1 MQKLLFSVL
10 VVLFSFT
17 TIQGYSQGC
26 MDSGDETVKIIG
38 FAQPQF
44 NLDMSG
50 LDKDGNSIDGKN
62 SFLFNRARFGVTGN
76 IPYDITYYA
85 TIEFSPMLGG
95 PYMCD
100 VFVTYT
106 GLGPWANLTLGQYK
120 PPFGLELSTPCH
132 QLHTINRSLVVSE
145 LASPF
150 RDMGFMVWGGTGDK
164 LGKHNDVLKWYLA
177 IMNGTGIN
185 ELDDNAGKDIV
196 ARVVVSPWEFLKIGG
211 SFKTGKQKPAS
222 PDVEKDD
229 ERTRFGADIDFNLA
243 NFIVQAEYIY
253 GEDKGSSL
261 EGGGC
266 GQEPTVVLGDF
277 IKNGFFAQA
286 LYMTPIRLQ
295 PVIKYEYYTPNQ
307 FKTESN
313 AVSTWT
319 VGFNYFLNDWS
330 RVQVNYL
337 ITDNNAPVQYYQGKL
352 QIQVQ
357 AVIP

>member
-1 MQKLLFSVL
+1 MRKILFGIAAAFLMLTS
-10 VVLFSFT
+10 S
-17 TIQGYSQGC
+17 QGFSQGC
-26 MDSGDETVKIIG
+26 MDSGDETVKVIG

-44 NLDMSG
+44 NMDFNGVDASG
-50 LDKDGNSIDGKN
+50 NAIDNHN

-85 TIEFSPMLGG
+85 SFEFSPTMGG

-106 GLGPWANLTLGQYK
+106 GFGPWANITLGQYK

-132 QLHTINRSLVVSE
+132 MLHTINRSKVVSE

-150 RDMGFMVWGGTGDK
+150 RDMGLMVWGGTGDN
-164 LGKHNDVLKWYLA
+164 LGKHNNVLQWHLA

-185 ELDDNAGKDIV
+185 MLDDNLGKDVV
-196 ARVVVSPWEFLKIGG
+196 ARLVVSPWEWLKVGG

-222 PDVEKDD
+222 PDVAEED
-229 ERTRFGADIDFNLA
+229 ERTRFGADVHFEMA
-243 NFIVQAEYIY
+243 NFIVQGEYIY
-253 GEDKGSSL
+253 GEDKGSTL

-266 GQEPTVVLGDF
+266 GQDPTVVIGDF
-277 IKNGFFAQA
+277 KKNGYFVQA

-295 PVIKYEYYTPNQ
+295 PVVKYEYFTPNID
-307 FKTESN
+307 N
-313 AVSTWT
+313 AADNMVTTWT
-319 VGFNYFLNDWS
+319 LGFNYFINDWS

-337 ITDNNAPVQYYQGKL
+337 INDEQSPVKYYQGQL
-352 QIQVQ
+352 QLQVQ